1 MATVSEAA
9 INAAVQEIISLDC
22 YCDYAYA
29 FNIAKEYF
37 QKHRVDIEEWLSTFN
52 TEYEKT
58 VKNPAPEP
66 ESVDDEIFV
75 DDSDLFVD
83 DAWVAEQEK
92 VHALH
97 EQEMHELR
105 QRIFATPPEKFLK
118 IIPFSKQSGQTV
130 KPSGRQSGARK
141 PARRSAAQKKAASN
155 DGDGDG
161 GDGEPPRPRPRSKQQ
176 KEQQPAPQQLP
187 KFYTYAEFAGIFGI
201 TPESLRNAVSAGRF
215 PKPHQTIFGP
225 RFSEEHLNYALSNR
239 NKAVTP
245 QTRRHSPP
253 PPAPARG
260 RGRPRI
266 AQSLGKG
273 GAA

>member
-37 QKHRVDIEEWLSTFN
+37 QKHSVDIEEWLSTFN

-92 VHALH
+92 VHALY

-130 KPSGRQSGARK
+130 KPSGRRAGARC
-141 PARRSAAQKKAASN
+141 RR
-155 DGDGDG
+155 
-161 GDGEPPRPRPRSKQQ
+161 
-176 KEQQPAPQQLP
+176 
-187 KFYTYAEFAGIFGI
+187 AEFVHAGSR
-201 TPESLRNAVSAGRF
+201 TAGCDTQAHGRQ
-215 PKPHQTIFGP
+215 KTRAGDVGGSRVHGGHQGT
-225 RFSEEHLNYALSNR
+225 
-239 NKAVTP
+239 V
-245 QTRRHSPP
+245 
-253 PPAPARG
+253 
-260 RGRPRI
+260 
-266 AQSLGKG
+266 
-273 GAA
+273 